1 MFKITVSQTALE
13 YIYEQN
19 SKPSVKDTHKLVVV
33 IFEYSSSTWTMSFCG
48 NVLELVEKYKVLEDK
63 GQFILWTNIENN
75 PGIEVY
81 IEEKILPEIEE
92 DDLVFIDAIIADI
105 KGEKS
110 AFLFIRKNKDV
121 YG

>member
-1 MFKITVSQTALE
+1 
-13 YIYEQN
+13 
-19 SKPSVKDTHKLVVV
+19 
-33 IFEYSSSTWTMSFCG
+33 MSFCG